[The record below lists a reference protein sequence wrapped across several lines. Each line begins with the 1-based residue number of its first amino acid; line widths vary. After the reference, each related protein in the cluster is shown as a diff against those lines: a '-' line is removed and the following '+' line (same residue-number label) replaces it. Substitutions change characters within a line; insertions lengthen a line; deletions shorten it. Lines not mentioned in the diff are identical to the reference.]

1 MTTGFFDNPPAVSET
16 APDDSA
22 PKKSNRGRKPGT
34 QPKVR
39 LGIPEEFFKFN
50 ELDEQ
55 ETAEARRKREPRT
68 EQQRWVDEIVLK
80 LWRRYIEL
88 GEPKNWADKPVY
100 SWEVP
105 KEHEETALFYIT
117 KACMLYGRK
126 QVLGERIYFKNDSK
140 KEMVRIAFSVER
152 RRDRT
157 PKPTTD

>member
-1 MTTGFFDNPPAVSET
+1 MVAGFLDNPPAAPET
-16 APDDSA
+16 PETPTSS
-22 PKKSNRGRKPGT
+22 KKSTRGRKPGT

-39 LGIPEEFFKFN
+39 LGIPEEFFNFN

-68 EQQRWVDEIVLK
+68 DQQKWVDEIVLK
-80 LWRRYIEL
+80 LWKRYVEK

-100 SWEVP
+100 EWIVP

-126 QVLGERIYFKNDSK
+126 QVLGERTYFKDESTK
-140 KEMVRIAFSVER
+140 KEMVRIPFSVER
-152 RRDRT
+152 RRER
-157 PKPTTD
+157 PVKPA